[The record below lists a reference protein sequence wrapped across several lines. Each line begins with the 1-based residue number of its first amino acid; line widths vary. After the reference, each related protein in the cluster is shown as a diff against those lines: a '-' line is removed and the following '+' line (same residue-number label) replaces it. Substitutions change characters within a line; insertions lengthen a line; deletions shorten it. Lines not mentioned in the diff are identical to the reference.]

1 MRRALL
7 ALFVIGL
14 SACGR
19 EASQT
24 VVLTPDPQPQQ
35 AAPSPAPKTAT
46 LVQATPSSTSASTP
60 PASSPAP
67 VVTPPCATT
76 PQPLIPMKPPTPAK
90 VITGRV
96 GLFVGRLSR
105 GTQEFKF
112 DRATWLMPDAQFP
125 LASNFKTSVLY
136 ELMRAVDDK
145 KVKLTERF
153 DVTKANRS
161 YGRYPYD
168 NSDVMTL
175 AHAMITWSDNT
186 ATDILYRRIGLEAL
200 HPLSE
205 ELGLCNTRLLLPT
218 KAWWA
223 AQAGYGGADFPKY
236 ALVNATRKFALAPF
250 EAQLKMAKRLDAAAQ
265 ALNADLMRRALD
277 FGYFAG
283 RNGGVETMALI
294 DRQIQNASTPQEWA
308 RVLHHAFVTPDLTN
322 DSEAR
327 FREVMSHGRGKSFL
341 RVPYRYYGGK
351 SGNTARVLTYS
362 GYLET
367 LSGDRVIYVYMNDSS
382 QNLLTRDE
390 TPQAFKLIND
400 ALKLVMRPEDLVRA
414 KPTAPIKTPAPAAK
428 TLSPQKP

>member
-7 ALFVIGL
+7 ALLTL
-14 SACGR
+14 SSLVACTNNG
-19 EASQT
+19 AQT
-24 VVLTPDPQPQQ
+24 VVLTPEPQAQ
-35 AAPSPAPKTAT
+35 ASTQPSSLLQPAP
-46 LVQATPSSTSASTP
+46 LSV
-60 PASSPAP
+60 P
-67 VVTPPCATT
+67 VPVPVAVTPPCATT
-76 PQPLIPMKPPTPAK
+76 PQPLIAMQAPTVPRA
-90 VITGRV
+90 ITGRV
-96 GLFVGRLSR
+96 GLFVGRLTR
-105 GTQEFKF
+105 GTQDFKF
-112 DRATWLMPDAQFP
+112 DRALWLRPTQQFP

-153 DVTKANRS
+153 DVTTANRS

-175 AHAMITWSDNT
+175 AHQMIAWSDNT

-236 ALVNATRKFALAPF
+236 ALVSATRKFALAPF

-265 ALNADLMRRALD
+265 AIGADQMRRALD

-308 RVLHHAFVTPDLTN
+308 RVLHHAFVNPDLTN

-327 FREVMSHGRGKSFL
+327 FREVMSHGRGRSFL

-367 LSGDRVIYVYMNDSS
+367 LSGDRVIYVYMNDAS

-390 TPQAFKLIND
+390 TPMAFKLIND
-400 ALKLVMRPEDLVRA
+400 ALRLVMRPEDLVRA
-414 KPTAPIKTPAPAAK
+414 KPAPKPVVNPKAPELPAARGN
-428 TLSPQKP
+428 P